1 MQPLEKVQNQV
12 DLKLQLVKTTEKI
25 NPHKEKKRIN
35 KLEAI
40 KV

>member
-12 DLKLQLVKTTEKI
+12 DLKLQLVKTTEK
-25 NPHKEKKRIN
+25 NNHPREKKRIN
-35 KLEAI
+35 KLELI